1 MFVPL
6 ELISRGSVA
15 EWLECCNW
23 KLEAL
28 SSVVSPWLLAKF
40 ILESPEFKSLAMLEK
55 IANWFTSYWLK
66 FLTMCYMYVPCKF
79 IFLIIPEKPHKGRE

>member
-23 KLEAL
+23 NLEAL
-28 SSVVSPWLLAKF
+28 SSVVSPWLLARF
-40 ILESPEFKSLAMLEK
+40 VLESPEFKSLAMLE
-55 IANWFTSYWLK
+55 
-66 FLTMCYMYVPCKF
+66 
-79 IFLIIPEKPHKGRE
+79 IILLMFYYYYYYYYYYFNEHVELLFSH